1 MATELMKFRG
11 YYEGTKAEFITNA
24 KATADAQGLVVYIQD
39 KANNGAGACIYAQG
53 TFFANFKELIAALA
67 FVKGV
72 KVGSDSYNAA
82 NGGGYVEFA
91 ATDPSKLSL
100 DVQNGKL
107 TFGLTEAFVKSVNDV
122 IAQSAEIAADYLT
135 SEDREA
141 LEGLI
146 ATAKSEAIA
155 AVVGNANTD
164 TKDSKTIEGVRKYVE
179 AKTADIASNTDFSTL
194 KGRVD
199 TIEGD
204 YLKNADKEAL
214 QGAIN
219 TEKGRVDA
227 IVADYLKAADKTE
240 LANSIKAISDD
251 YLKAA
256 DKTELANRIT
266 NEAPVTMSEAAGSG
280 DVLKTYTF
288 TQNGKEIGKI
298 NLAKDLVVSGGQVVE
313 KEGVKYLQLTIANQS
328 EPVEIAV
335 SDLVDVY
342 TGSEFVNISEGNVIS
357 VDKAGIIAGLA
368 SEEFV
373 NGKISAEVER
383 ANAAYEAK
391 GDAAKAQAAAEAKAK
406 ELADA
411 AEAAAK
417 AHAESKAS
425 AAETAAKGYADA
437 EVAKAKTYAE
447 EKAAAAETNAKGYA
461 DSLAVNYATA
471 AQGAK
476 ADAAAPQAT
485 TYTKTEVDSMFG
497 WVKL

>member
-11 YYEGTKAEFITNA
+11 YYEGSKAEFIANA
-24 KATADAQGLVVYIQD
+24 KATADEQGLVVYIQD
-39 KANNGAGACIYAQG
+39 KANNGVGSCIYAMG
-53 TFFANFKELIAALA
+53 TFFGNFQEFVAALA
-67 FVKGV
+67 YVKGV

-82 NGGGYVEFA
+82 TGGGYVEFA
-91 ATDPSKLSL
+91 STDPTKLAL

-122 IAQSAEIAADYLT
+122 IAQSATIFGDYLT
-135 SEDREA
+135 SADKA
-141 LEGLI
+141 TLEGLI

-155 AVVGNANTD
+155 AVVGTAND
-164 TKDSKTIEGVRKYVE
+164 TKESKTIEGVKKYVDE
-179 AKTADIASNTDFSTL
+179 KTADIASNSEFSTL

-266 NEAPVTMSEAAGSG
+266 NEAPVTMSESAGTG

-342 TGSEFVNISEGNVIS
+342 TGSEFVSISEGNVIS

-368 SEEFV
+368 SETFV
-373 NGKISAEVER
+373 NGKMEAEVER
-383 ANAAYEAK
+383 ANAAYDAK
-391 GDAAKAQAAAEAKAK
+391 GDAAAAQSAAEAKAA
-406 ELADA
+406 ELAAA
-411 AEAAAK
+411 AESAAK
-417 AHAESKAS
+417 SHAETKAS
-425 AAETAAKGYADA
+425 AAETAAKGYADG

-447 EKAAAAETNAKGYA
+447 EKASAAQTAAQNYA
-461 DSLAVNYATA
+461 DGLAGNYATKAQGQLAETA
-471 AQGAK
+471 AQ
-476 ADAAAPQAT
+476 AANV
-485 TYTKTEVDSMFG
+485 YTKTEVGNMLS

>member
-1 MATELMKFRG
+1 MATEFKFRG
-11 YYEGTKAEFITNA
+11 YFEGTKSEFIANA
-24 KATADAQGLVVYIQD
+24 KANADAQGLIVFIQD

-53 TFFANFKELIAALA
+53 TFFANFQELIAALA

-82 NGGGYVEFA
+82 LGGGYVEFA
-91 ATDPSKLSL
+91 AADPSKLAL

-122 IAQSAEIAADYLT
+122 IAQAAEIAGDYLT
-135 SEDREA
+135 SEDRTA

-146 ATAKSEAIA
+146 ATAKSEAKSEAIA
-155 AVVGNANTD
+155 AVVGTAAD
-164 TKDSKTIEGVRKYVE
+164 TKESKTIEGVKKYVDE
-179 AKTADIASNTDFSTL
+179 KTADIASNSEFSTL

-256 DKTELANRIT
+256 DKAELNGAIKANEDAIK
-266 NEAPVTMSEAAGSG
+266 
-280 DVLKTYTF
+280 VLEGNDK
-288 TQNGKEIGKI
+288 GKSAREIVQ
-298 NLAKDLVVSGGQVVE
+298 DEV
-313 KEGVKYLQLTIANQS
+313 ANQLKS
-328 EPVEIAV
+328 E
-335 SDLVDVY
+335 
-342 TGSEFVNISEGNVIS
+342 NISESFDTLKEMAEYLSSHPQSVTDMNAAIKTNADDIKDLEENVIPTLATKEALNG
-357 VDKAGIIAGLA
+357 VDGRLQTAEAAVATVDGRIASA
-368 SEEFV
+368 
-373 NGKISAEVER
+373 IAAEVTR
-383 ANAAYEAK
+383 ANGAYDEKGAA
-391 GDAAKAQAAAEAKAK
+391 AAAES
-406 ELADA
+406 
-411 AEAAAK
+411 AAK
-417 AHAESKAS
+417 SHAETKAS
-425 AAETAAKGYADA
+425 AAETAAKSYADG

-447 EKAAAAETNAKGYA
+447 EKASAAQTAAQNYA
-461 DSLAVNYATA
+461 DGLAGNYATKAQGQLAETA
-471 AQGAK
+471 AQ
-476 ADAAAPQAT
+476 AANV
-485 TYTKTEVDSMFG
+485 YTKAEVDSMLA

>member
-11 YYEGTKAEFITNA
+11 YYEGSKAEFIANA

-39 KANNGAGACIYAQG
+39 KSNNGASSCIYAMG
-53 TFFANFKELIAALA
+53 TFFGNFKELVDALA

-72 KVGSDSYNAA
+72 KVGSDIYNAA

-91 ATDPSKLSL
+91 ATDPSKLNL

-122 IAQSAEIAADYLT
+122 IAQTATIFGDYLKA
-135 SEDREA
+135 EDRTA

-179 AKTADIASNTDFSTL
+179 AKTADIASNSDFSTL

-219 TEKGRVDA
+219 TEKGRVDT

-256 DKTELANRIT
+256 DKTELANSIKA
-266 NEAPVTMSEAAGSG
+266 NA
-280 DVLKTYTF
+280 DDIKVLEGNDK
-288 TQNGKEIGKI
+288 GKSAREIVQ
-298 NLAKDLVVSGGQVVE
+298 DEV
-313 KEGVKYLQLTIANQS
+313 ANQLKS
-328 EPVEIAV
+328 E
-335 SDLVDVY
+335 
-342 TGSEFVNISEGNVIS
+342 NISESFDTLKEMAEYLSSHPQDVTEMNSAIKQNADDIKDLTENVIPTLATTEVLNG
-357 VDKAGIIAGLA
+357 VDGRLQAAEAGVATVDSRIETAIA
-368 SEEFV
+368 
-373 NGKISAEVER
+373 AEVER
-383 ANAAYEAK
+383 ANGAYDEKGAA
-391 GDAAKAQAAAEAKAK
+391 AAAES
-406 ELADA
+406 
-411 AEAAAK
+411 AAK
-417 AHAESKAS
+417 AHAETKAS
-425 AAETAAKGYADA
+425 AAETAAKGHADA

-447 EKAAAAETNAKGYA
+447 EKAAAAQTAAQGYA
-461 DSLAVNYATA
+461 DGLAGNYATA

-485 TYTKTEVDSMFG
+485 TYTKAEVDSMLG

>member
-1 MATELMKFRG
+1 MATEFKFRG
-11 YYEGTKAEFITNA
+11 YFEGTKSEFIANA
-24 KATADAQGLVVYIQD
+24 KANADAQGLIVFIQD

-53 TFFANFKELIAALA
+53 TFFANFQELIAALA

-82 NGGGYVEFA
+82 LGGGYVEFA
-91 ATDPSKLSL
+91 AADPSKLTL

-122 IAQSAEIAADYLT
+122 IAQAAEIAGDYLT
-135 SEDREA
+135 SDDKA
-141 LEGLI
+141 TLEGLI

-155 AVVGNANTD
+155 AVVGTAND
-164 TKDSKTIEGVRKYVE
+164 TKDSKTIEGVKKYVDE
-179 AKTADIASNTDFSTL
+179 KTADIASNSEFSTL

-256 DKTELANRIT
+256 DKTELSNAIKANEDAIK
-266 NEAPVTMSEAAGSG
+266 
-280 DVLKTYTF
+280 VLEGNDK
-288 TQNGKEIGKI
+288 GKSAREIVQ
-298 NLAKDLVVSGGQVVE
+298 DEV
-313 KEGVKYLQLTIANQS
+313 ANQLKS
-328 EPVEIAV
+328 E
-335 SDLVDVY
+335 
-342 TGSEFVNISEGNVIS
+342 NISESFDTLKEMAEYLSSHPQSVTDMNAAIKANADDIKDLEENVIPTLATKEALNG
-357 VDKAGIIAGLA
+357 VDGRLQTAEAAVATVDSRIESAIA
-368 SEEFV
+368 
-373 NGKISAEVER
+373 AEVTR
-383 ANAAYEAK
+383 ANGAYDEKGAA
-391 GDAAKAQAAAEAKAK
+391 AAAES
-406 ELADA
+406 
-411 AEAAAK
+411 AAK
-417 AHAESKAS
+417 SHAETKAS

-447 EKAAAAETNAKGYA
+447 EKASAAQTAAQNYA
-461 DSLAVNYATA
+461 DGLADNYATKAQGQLAETA
-471 AQGAK
+471 AQ
-476 ADAAAPQAT
+476 AANV
-485 TYTKTEVDSMFG
+485 YTKAEVDSMLA